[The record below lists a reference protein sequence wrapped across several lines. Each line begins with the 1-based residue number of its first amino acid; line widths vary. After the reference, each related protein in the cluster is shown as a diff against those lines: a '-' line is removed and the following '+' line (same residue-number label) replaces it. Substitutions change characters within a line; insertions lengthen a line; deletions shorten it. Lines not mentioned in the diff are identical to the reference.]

1 MSYRSSVRPVATSDQ
16 VFLRAARLGQL
27 RNPGVDRK
35 SPTRPGFRI
44 RDTSSD
50 LSSRTTWKIFILALD
65 GVRPSTGMDSEPTD
79 KDLLSQLSTD
89 PAAFETFY
97 WRHLDRVIG
106 FAARRVREP
115 PDVADVVAATFLTV
129 LTAAR
134 SYDPG
139 RGEPSAWLLGIT
151 ARLIANE
158 NRRRYRENAA
168 TARIIGRRLI
178 DASDIERLEERIDA
192 ARSSQQVAEA
202 LSRLKPGD
210 REVLLLVSA
219 DGLTPAEAA
228 RVLGIGAAACRMRL
242 TSARR
247 ALSKAI
253 DKAAP
258 RPAAEL
264 RSPNQNSSMKETSGE
279 YRYAR

>member
-1 MSYRSSVRPVATSDQ
+1 
-16 VFLRAARLGQL
+16 
-27 RNPGVDRK
+27 
-35 SPTRPGFRI
+35 
-44 RDTSSD
+44 
-50 LSSRTTWKIFILALD
+50 
-65 GVRPSTGMDSEPTD
+65 MDSEPTD

-106 FAARRVREP
+106 FTARRVREP
-115 PDVADVVAATFLTV
+115 ADVADVVAATFLAV

-139 RGEPSAWLLGIT
+139 RGEPTAWLLGIT
-151 ARLIANE
+151 ARLIARE

-192 ARSSQQVAEA
+192 ARSGQQAIDA
-202 LSRLKPGD
+202 LSLLKPKA
-210 REVLLLVSA
+210 REVLLVSA
-219 DGLTPAEAA
+219 DGLSPTEAA
-228 RVLGIGAAACRMRL
+228 RVLGISAAACRMRL
-242 TSARR
+242 SSARR

-253 DKAAP
+253 DAANP
-258 RPAAEL
+258 KPAAEL
-264 RSPNQNSSMKETSGE
+264 RAPDQNASLKGTSSE

>member
-1 MSYRSSVRPVATSDQ
+1 
-16 VFLRAARLGQL
+16 
-27 RNPGVDRK
+27 
-35 SPTRPGFRI
+35 
-44 RDTSSD
+44 
-50 LSSRTTWKIFILALD
+50 
-65 GVRPSTGMDSEPTD
+65 MDSEPTD

-106 FAARRVREP
+106 FTARRVREP
-115 PDVADVVAATFLTV
+115 ADVADVVAATFLTV

-139 RGEPSAWLLGIT
+139 RGEPTAWLLGIT
-151 ARLIANE
+151 ARLIARE

-168 TARIIGRRLI
+168 TARIIGHRLI

-192 ARSSQQVAEA
+192 ARSGQQAIEA
-202 LSRLKPGD
+202 LSQLKPKA

-219 DGLTPAEAA
+219 DGLSPTEAA
-228 RVLGIGAAACRMRL
+228 RVLGISAAACRMRL
-242 TSARR
+242 SSARR

-253 DKAAP
+253 DAANP
-258 RPAAEL
+258 KPAAEL
-264 RSPNQNSSMKETSGE
+264 RTRPELQHEGNFQ
-279 YRYAR
+279 

>member
-1 MSYRSSVRPVATSDQ
+1 
-16 VFLRAARLGQL
+16 
-27 RNPGVDRK
+27 
-35 SPTRPGFRI
+35 
-44 RDTSSD
+44 
-50 LSSRTTWKIFILALD
+50 
-65 GVRPSTGMDSEPTD
+65 MDSEPTD
-79 KDLLSQLSTD
+79 KDLLSRLSTD

-106 FAARRVREP
+106 FTARRVRIP
-115 PDVADVVAATFLTV
+115 ADVADVVAATFLTV

-139 RGEPSAWLLGIT
+139 RGEPTAWLLGIA

-158 NRRRYRENAA
+158 DRRRRRESSA
-168 TARIIGRRLI
+168 TARIVGHRLV

-192 ARSSQQVAEA
+192 ARSSEQVAEA
-202 LSRLKPGD
+202 LGRLKPRA

-219 DGLTPAEAA
+219 DGLTPAQAA
-228 RVLGIGAAACRMRL
+228 RVLGISAAACRMRL

-253 DKAAP
+253 GEAGA
-258 RPAAEL
+258 RPATEH
-264 RSPNQNSSMKETSGE
+264 RSPGQNSSAKGSSSE

>member
-1 MSYRSSVRPVATSDQ
+1 
-16 VFLRAARLGQL
+16 
-27 RNPGVDRK
+27 
-35 SPTRPGFRI
+35 
-44 RDTSSD
+44 
-50 LSSRTTWKIFILALD
+50 
-65 GVRPSTGMDSEPTD
+65 MDSEPTD
-79 KDLLSQLSTD
+79 KDLLSRLSTD

-106 FAARRVREP
+106 FTARRVREP
-115 PDVADVVAATFLTV
+115 ADVADVVAATFLTV

-139 RGEPSAWLLGIT
+139 RGEPTAWLLGIT
-151 ARLIANE
+151 ARLIARE

-168 TARIIGRRLI
+168 TARIIGHRLI

-192 ARSSQQVAEA
+192 ARSGQQALEA
-202 LSRLKPGD
+202 LSRLKPKA

-219 DGLTPAEAA
+219 DGLSPTEAA
-228 RVLGIGAAACRMRL
+228 RVLGISAAACRMRL
-242 TSARR
+242 SSARR

-253 DKAAP
+253 DAANQK
-258 RPAAEL
+258 PAAGL
-264 RSPNQNSSMKETSGE
+264 PAPDQNSSLKGTSSE